1 MATIPERIHDVV
13 VRHRIGLNRYSTTLV
28 RRMLALLNRTEASV
42 VERLSEEAGD
52 TPTGRRLDQ
61 LLTAVREIQAEGWAQ
76 VRPVFDAALTQLAGV
91 ETDFAQGVALMAAKG
106 VGVDLSSAAPAI
118 DQVMGAVRARPF
130 QGRLLKE
137 WLSQAEAGAAA
148 RVREAI
154 RQGFVEG
161 ETTDQ
166 IVRKLRGTRA
176 AQYRDGL
183 LEVSRR
189 GAEAMVRTAI
199 THTSTVAHQK
209 TWEAHS
215 DVIVGLIWTSTLD
228 NRTSHVCIAR
238 SEQVFPIDK
247 GPRPPAHI
255 NCRSTMRPKVRD
267 IEGVA
272 PMKTMSYSEWLKRQ
286 PVAVQDD
293 ILGPARGALFRT
305 GGFTVDRFV
314 DDAGKTLTLAQLR
327 QRDAAGFRESGLD
340 LPLKPPPG
348 VPKDEIAK
356 FLADPGAQKALLTK
370 LWGGETQ
377 AEHHLRRSREI
388 GDDQGWKARDTDMS
402 AIRYYTGSGYEGIN
416 RRMREGGF
424 TLEDRQFTMMASRGT
439 DELPQEAGPV
449 WRAPSKRHDTA
460 DRFWERAVAGEPLEL
475 GNQLQSFSRDKDV
488 ATSWSGETRLL
499 LEIRNPGRGAYIEP
513 LSLNPGEEEVLFPL
527 GLTYRVV
534 EKRSDVRDG
543 RIYRTIVLEVVD

>member
-42 VERLSEEAGD
+42 VERLSEETGE

-76 VRPVFDAALTQLAGV
+76 VRPALEGRLEQLVGV
-91 ETDFAQGVALMAAKG
+91 ETDFAHGVAQLAAKG
-106 VGVDLSSAAPAI
+106 VGVELASGAPAL

-148 RVREAI
+148 RVRETI

-176 AQYRDGL
+176 AQYRDGVM
-183 LEVSRR
+183 EVSRR

-255 NCRSTMRPKVRD
+255 SCRSTMRPKVRD

-272 PMKTMSYSEWLKRQ
+272 PMKAMSYAEWLKRQ

-327 QRDAAGFRESGLD
+327 QRDADGFRESGLD
-340 LPLKPPPG
+340 LPIKPPPG

-356 FLADPGAQKALLTK
+356 FLADPAAQKALMVK
-370 LWGGETQ
+370 FWGSQES
-377 AEHHLRRSREI
+377 ADRALRRVREVA
-388 GDDQGWKARDTDMS
+388 DNEGWKAKDTDMS
-402 AIRYYTGSGYEGIN
+402 AIRWYTGDGYKGVN
-416 RRMREGGF
+416 QRMRDGGF
-424 TLEDRQFTMMASRGT
+424 TLEDRQFTMLASRGL
-439 DELPQEAGPV
+439 DDLPQETGPV
-449 WRAPSKRHDTA
+449 WRAPSKHHAIA
-460 DRFWERAVAGEPLEL
+460 DRFWERAVPGENLDL
-475 GNQLQSFSRDKDV
+475 GNQLQSFSRDLEV
-488 ATSWSGETRLL
+488 VRTWSAETRLL
-499 LEIRNPGRGAYIEP
+499 LEIKNPGRGAYISPISQIPE
-513 LSLNPGEEEVLFPL
+513 EEEVLFPV

-534 EKRSDVRDG
+534 EKRAEVREG
-543 RIYRTIVLEVVD
+543 RIYRTIVLEVVT